1 MLHFQYYSGGND
13 NSRNNS
19 ENIYLLLHDL
29 MYLMI
34 NVLQLY
40 LIHMIQQ
47 LAARFSFFQVNEVL
61 TLKTFH
67 LYPGFHQAGMFPY
80 QTFFCTSTNL
90 LQELCLLKSCRM
102 LPLNNYVPYVCCSQ
116 ALENPLQ
123 VRGQKVFL
131 MPA

>member
-19 ENIYLLLHDL
+19 ENIYFLLHDL

-47 LAARFSFFQVNEVL
+47 LAARFSLFQVNEVL

-67 LYPGFHQAGMFPY
+67 LYAGFPQAEMFPY
-80 QTFFCTSTNL
+80 QAFFCTSTNL
-90 LQELCLLKSCRM
+90 LQELCRLNSFRTVSYTHLT
-102 LPLNNYVPYVCCSQ
+102 LP
-116 ALENPLQ
+116 
-123 VRGQKVFL
+123 
-131 MPA
+131 